1 MTTQTSSPAP
11 VDKCAA
17 RARRTPASVW
27 LSVALMAAV
36 LAYPLLLSSYQM
48 DVARDAL
55 IFALLALSL
64 DFLWGK
70 AGVLSFGQAAFFGI
84 GAYAV
89 AIVGPMVPNDNGALA
104 GLAVGIGLAVLV
116 SGIVGY
122 FLIYGGVRGAYL
134 TIVTLALTL
143 IARNVATSW
152 ASVTGGEAG
161 LIGAPPPGL
170 SVFGWSVAANDSVS
184 LYLVVAIVLA
194 TILTTLWVASRG
206 RMGRVLAAIQDDEAK
221 ARALGYDTS
230 GYLLTVFVLS
240 SGLAA
245 IAGGLYASAAGY
257 VAPDLVGL
265 LLSTQAIVHVALG
278 GRGTL
283 IGPVL
288 ATVLVIHVQ
297 QEVSSF
303 SYALWPLLLG
313 AFFIAMVFLFPRGL
327 LPLASDLVHRIA
339 ARRNRG
345 GSA

>member
-1 MTTQTSSPAP
+1 MTLQASSSSVKATTQN
-11 VDKCAA
+11 KGGL
-17 RARRTPASVW
+17 ASIS
-27 LSVALMAAV
+27 LSAGLMAAV

-104 GLAVGIGLAVLV
+104 GMVTGIGLAVLV

-170 SVFGWSVAANDSVS
+170 SIGGWSVTASDSVS
-184 LYLVVAIVLA
+184 LYLVVAIVLSV
-194 TILTTLWVASRG
+194 TLTALWAASRG
-206 RMGRVLAAIQDDEAK
+206 RLGRVLTAIQDDEAK

-230 GYLLTVFVLS
+230 GYLLAVFVLS

-265 LLSTQAIVHVALG
+265 LLSTQAIVHVAFG

-313 AFFIAMVFLFPRGL
+313 AFFIAMVFLFPKGL
-327 LPLASDLVHRIA
+327 LPLISDLVHRLVP
-339 ARRNRG
+339 RRDRG
-345 GSA
+345 GTA

>member
-1 MTTQTSSPAP
+1 MTTDASPST
-11 VDKCAA
+11 AA
-17 RARRTPASVW
+17 RGATQSKRGRAPTV
-27 LSVALMAAV
+27 LSIALMAAV
-36 LAYPLLLSSYQM
+36 LAYPLSLSSDQM

-89 AIVGPMVPNDNGALA
+89 AIVGPMVPDDNGALA
-104 GLAVGIGLAVLV
+104 GLAAGIGLALLV
-116 SGIVGY
+116 SGVVGY

-170 SVFGWSVAANDSVS
+170 SIGGWSVTASDSVS
-184 LYLVVAIVLA
+184 LYLLVAIVLSG
-194 TILTTLWVASRG
+194 ILVALWVASRG
-206 RMGRVLAAIQDDEAK
+206 QLGRVLTAIQDDETK
-221 ARALGYDTS
+221 VRALGYDTS

-240 SGLAA
+240 SCLAA

-313 AFFIAMVFLFPRGL
+313 AFFIAMVFLFPKGL
-327 LPLASDLVHRIA
+327 VPLVSDLLHRIA
-339 ARRNRG
+339 LRRDRG
-345 GSA
+345 GTA